1 MKNILF
7 VITLALF
14 YNSPSFAASAGES
27 YGGLQ
32 YALVTYDEDGFDEV
46 EPTALVGRYGH
57 FINDNVAIEGR
68 IGFGLQDDTVDAGAF
83 DIDIEVDSLYGIY
96 GVFHTSSNSDTNFYG
111 VLGFT
116 KGEIEGS
123 AFGLTVSEDDS
134 GLSYGFG
141 VNIKWFSI
149 EYMSY
154 LDDDDWDA
162 TAISLGFTTE
172 F

>member
-1 MKNILF
+1 MKHILL
-7 VITLALF
+7 VITLAFF
-14 YNSPSFAASAGES
+14 YSSPSIAASKGES

-57 FINDNVAIEGR
+57 FVSDYVAIEGR

-83 DIDIEVDSLYGIY
+83 DIDIEVDSLYGVY
-96 GVFHTSSNSDTNFYG
+96 GVFHTSSSSDTNFYG

-116 KGEIEGS
+116 RGELEGS

-141 VNIKWFSI
+141 VNIKWFNI
-149 EYMSY
+149 EYMHY